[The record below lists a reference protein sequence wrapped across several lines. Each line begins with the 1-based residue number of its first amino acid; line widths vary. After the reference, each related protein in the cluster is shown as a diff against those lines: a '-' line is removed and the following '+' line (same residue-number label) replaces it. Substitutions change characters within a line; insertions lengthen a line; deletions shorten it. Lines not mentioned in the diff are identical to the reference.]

1 MSEKRLILILTIIT
15 ILLCIGTV
23 NAEQVTIKVDSKHL
37 IGMGNG
43 NTPFNYDD
51 WINVVYVVSE
61 RNMIGHDNYIV
72 QEYPVSIQ
80 DYCKIKVGQRVTLEV
95 PDSRTKVCKVVKIE

>member
-1 MSEKRLILILTIIT
+1 MTEKRLILILTIIT

-61 RNMIGHDNYIV
+61 RNMTGHDNYIV

-95 PDSRTKVCKVVKIE
+95 PDSRTNVCKVVKIE

>member
-1 MSEKRLILILTIIT
+1 MTEKRLILILTIIT

-43 NTPFNYDD
+43 NIPWDYDD
-51 WINVVYVVSE
+51 WINVVYVISE
-61 RNMIGHDNYIV
+61 RNMTGHDNYIV

-80 DYCKIKVGQRVTLEV
+80 DYYKIKKKKKVTLEV
-95 PDSRTKVCKVVKIE
+95 PDSRTKVCEVVKIE

>member
-1 MSEKRLILILTIIT
+1 MTKRLILILTIIT
-15 ILLCIGTV
+15 ILLRIGTV

-43 NTPFNYDD
+43 NTPFNYDN

-80 DYCKIKVGQRVTLEV
+80 DYFKIKVGQRVTLEV
-95 PDSRTKVCKVVKIE
+95 PGSRTNVCKVVKIE